1 MQAHASA
8 FALSMSIEPWHARAS
23 RTIDRY
29 EPIGVEVLT
38 NATTTTSAWMS
49 IFLAG
54 RGANRLNG
62 CVLSWGIGA
71 L

>member
-8 FALSMSIEPWHARAS
+8 FAFSMSIEPWHARAS

-38 NATTTTSAWMS
+38 NAATMSAWMS
-49 IFLAG
+49 IFLAR